1 MTTAIQDRLPRLS
14 KFLYGISDF
23 GFACTD
29 TTMQVLFAI
38 FLTDVVGMKAIYAAA
53 SIFIGRTWDYINDP
67 LIGYLSDRTR
77 SRWGRR
83 RIFLL
88 LGFIPF
94 GLTFAMLWYRPPTSS
109 QFLLAAYYAL
119 AYFLFD
125 SSYTFVTMPYAALT
139 PELTQ
144 DYDERTSLT
153 SFRMAFSI
161 IGSLVAF
168 IVPLAIIGSM
178 TPANS
183 GRVFGM
189 GLIIGLACALP
200 LLLTFFGT
208 RERPEFYAQS
218 QPSIR
223 ESLQAV
229 WKNRPFLFAAG
240 IFLFTWTAADV
251 IQTFL
256 LYFLK
261 YRLNMEAQS
270 DVIMGAIFV
279 TALLVLPLWNWISQ
293 KTDKRKAYII
303 GMIFLSAVMVTLILL
318 NPGVSLTMVL
328 VMSVLAG
335 VGVSAIHVL
344 TWSIIPDAIEVDE
357 LATGKRHEG
366 IFYSLVSLFKKIAS
380 SIAIPTALL
389 VLNQSGFISPTNQV
403 LAPVQPASAV
413 LAIRLMIGPV
423 PSVLLL
429 GGILFAIFYPLSR
442 SSHAKTRLE
451 IAARQEPREP
461 EPQPAEL

>member
-1 MTTAIQDRLPRLS
+1 MTTLVRDRLPRLT
-14 KFLYGISDF
+14 KFLYGIGDF

-38 FLTDVVGMKAIYAAA
+38 FMTDVVGLKPAYAAA
-53 SIFIGRTWDYINDP
+53 AIFIGRTWDYINDP
-67 LIGYLSDRTR
+67 LIGYYTDRVR

-83 RIFLL
+83 RPFLL
-88 LGFIPF
+88 FGFIPF
-94 GLTFAMLWYRPPTSS
+94 GIMFAMMWFRPPTES
-109 QFLLAAYYAL
+109 QFLLAAYYAV

-125 SSYTFVTMPYAALT
+125 TSYTFVTMPYAALT
-139 PELTQ
+139 PEMTQ

-153 SFRMAFSI
+153 TYRMAFSI

-168 IVPLAIIGSM
+168 VVPLMIIGSM
-178 TPANS
+178 RPENS
-183 GRVFGM
+183 GRIFGM
-189 GLIIGLACALP
+189 GILFGAVCALP
-200 LLLTFFGT
+200 LLFTFFGT
-208 RERPEFYAQS
+208 RERPEYATQAK
-218 QPSIR
+218 PGLR
-223 ESLQAV
+223 ESLRAV

-251 IQTFL
+251 IQAFL

-261 YRLNMEAQS
+261 YRMNLEAQS
-270 DVIMGAIFV
+270 DIIMGTIFI

-303 GMIFLSAVMVTLILL
+303 GMLFLSVIMIALIFMSPSAGLPL
-318 NPGVSLTMVL
+318 VL
-328 VMSVLAG
+328 IMSALAG

-344 TWSIIPDAIEVDE
+344 TWSIIPDAVEVDE
-357 LATGKRHEG
+357 LSTGHRHEG

-380 SIAIPTALL
+380 SIAIPLTLL
-389 VLNQSGFISPTNQV
+389 VLDWSGYVSN
-403 LAPVQPASAV
+403 APVQEPSAI
-413 LAIRLMIGPV
+413 LAIRILIGPV

-442 SSHAKTRLE
+442 SSHARTRAE
-451 IAARQEPREP
+451 IAARRE
-461 EPQPAEL
+461 A

>member
-1 MTTAIQDRLPRLS
+1 MTTLIRDRLPRLT

-38 FLTDVVGMKAIYAAA
+38 FLTNVVGMKAIYAAA
-53 SIFIGRTWDYINDP
+53 AIFIGRTWDYINDP

-83 RIFLL
+83 RIYLL
-88 LGFIPF
+88 FGFVPF
-94 GLTFAMLWYRPPTSS
+94 GLTFAMLWYRPPTDS
-109 QFLLAAYYAL
+109 QFLLAAYYAA
-119 AYFLFD
+119 AYFFFD
-125 SSYTFVTMPYAALT
+125 TSYTFVTMPYAALT

-153 SFRMAFSI
+153 TFRMAFSI
-161 IGSLVAF
+161 VGSLVAF
-168 IVPLAIIGSM
+168 TVPLAIIGSM
-178 TPANS
+178 TPNNT
-183 GRVFGM
+183 RHVFSMGM
-189 GLIIGLACALP
+189 IFGAVCSLP

-208 RERPEFYAQS
+208 REKPEYYAQS
-218 QPSIR
+218 QPGIR

-261 YRLNMEAQS
+261 YHLNRESQS
-270 DVIMGAIFV
+270 DLIMGTIFV

-318 NPGVSLTMVL
+318 SPASSLAL
-328 VMSVLAG
+328 ILGMSVLAG
-335 VGVSAIHVL
+335 IGVSAIHVL

-357 LATGKRHEG
+357 LATGQRHEG
-366 IFYSLVSLFKKIAS
+366 IFYSLVSLFKKVAS

-389 VLNQSGFISPTNQV
+389 VLDRSGFISPTNQV
-403 LAPVQPASAV
+403 LAPTEPASAV
-413 LAIRLMIGPV
+413 LAIRMMMGPV

-429 GGILFAIFYPLSR
+429 GGILFAAFYPLSR
-442 SSHAKTRLE
+442 SSHAKARAE
-451 IAARQEPREP
+451 IAARHNSK
-461 EPQPAEL
+461 

>member
-1 MTTAIQDRLPRLS
+1 MTTAIRDRLPRLT
-14 KFLYGISDF
+14 KFFYGISDF

-38 FLTDVVGMKAIYAAA
+38 FLTDVVGVKAIYAAA
-53 SIFIGRTWDYINDP
+53 AIFIGRTWDYINDP

-88 LGFIPF
+88 FGFIPF
-94 GLTFAMLWYRPPTSS
+94 GLMFSMMWYRPPTDN

-125 SSYTFVTMPYAALT
+125 TSYTFVTMPYSALT

-168 IVPLAIIGSM
+168 TVPLAIIGTM
-178 TPANS
+178 TPGNT
-183 GRVFGM
+183 GHVFTM
-189 GLIIGLACALP
+189 GLIFGTVCALP

-208 RERPEFYAQS
+208 REKPEYYAQS

-240 IFLFTWTAADV
+240 IFLFTWTAADI

-261 YRLNMEAQS
+261 YHLNRENQS
-270 DVIMGAIFV
+270 DIIMGTIFV
-279 TALLVLPLWNWISQ
+279 TALLVLPLWNWVSG

-318 NPGVSLTMVL
+318 PPSVSLTLVL

-335 VGVSAIHVL
+335 IGVSAIHVL
-344 TWSIIPDAIEVDE
+344 TWAIIPDAIEVDE
-357 LATGKRHEG
+357 LTTGQRHEG

-380 SIAIPTALL
+380 SIAIPLALL
-389 VLNQSGFISPTNQV
+389 VLDRSGFISPTNQV
-403 LAPVQPASAV
+403 LAPTQPASAI
-413 LAIRLMIGPV
+413 LAIRMMIGPL

-442 SSHAKTRLE
+442 SSHAKTRQE
-451 IAARQEPREP
+451 IAARHEIEP
-461 EPQPAEL
+461 AD